1 MDPRRKDNL
10 FSLDNRQNMPHA
22 TDGYDSFH
30 SVRDYKGGGRVLVFV
45 NSDLTCKFLPHKS
58 VVVEGLLET
67 ITI

>member
-1 MDPRRKDNL
+1 MAMIIFIVYEIIRE
-10 FSLDNRQNMPHA
+10 
-22 TDGYDSFH
+22 
-30 SVRDYKGGGRVLVFV
+30 GGGGGVLICV